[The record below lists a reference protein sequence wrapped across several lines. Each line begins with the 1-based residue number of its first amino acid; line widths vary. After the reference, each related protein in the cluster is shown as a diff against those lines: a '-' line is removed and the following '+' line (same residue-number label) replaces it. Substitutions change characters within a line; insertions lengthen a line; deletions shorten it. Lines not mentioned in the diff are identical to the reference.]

1 MVTHSMQHAVSV
13 EDTLVVMYR
22 GRIVY
27 NVAGSEKRRLHADE
41 LVHRFEELRRAEL
54 LDASAAEMLRA
65 AYV

>member
-27 NVAGSEKRRLHADE
+27 NVGGSEKWRFHADE
-41 LVHRFEELRRAEL
+41 LGQFEELRRAEL